1 MRRDPALPKSTPSNR
16 AEPSPVLRNSV
27 LRNSVLRNSALRNS
41 ALRNSALRNSAL
53 SHSALSEPGSRLPG
67 PGLHSPGLF
76 ALLVLDGLLLGAI
89 GLVLTPMYAGAV
101 PTPVGALLS
110 IALLPWLV
118 LRTGELDA
126 RPGMAGAPL
135 LAWLLAVGVLGVG
148 GPGGDVLLPATWQ
161 SALLVF
167 GGLFA
172 GLLALRKVL
181 MGEVAGERG
190 RTDVRGDD

>member
-1 MRRDPALPKSTPSNR
+1 MRRDPALPNS
-16 AEPSPVLRNSV
+16 AVPSPALPS
-27 LRNSVLRNSALRNS
+27 SALPR
-41 ALRNSALRNSAL
+41 AAPPG
-53 SHSALSEPGSRLPG
+53 PGSRPPG

-126 RPGMAGAPL
+126 RPVISGAPL
-135 LAWLLAVGVLGVG
+135 LAWFLAVGVLGVG

-190 RTDVRGDD
+190 PTDVRGDD